1 MLGSDELGWWG
12 KLIGGA
18 FGFMLGGPLGAL
30 LGAALGHNLDRGLGR
45 LTEEETR
52 QPEDR
57 ERVQTAFFTATFS
70 VMGHL
75 AKVDGRV
82 SEREIALAESLMS
95 RMDLSPQLRRTAI
108 RLFNEGKASGFP
120 LDEVVRQLRRECH
133 RRQDLTRMF
142 LEIQI
147 QAALA
152 DGRLTSVEEQL
163 LLRISRHLGVSEAAF
178 RLLVR
183 MVRAALGLGEGMGA
197 EEPQRGGGR
206 GEISLADAY
215 AILNLTPQAND
226 EEVKRAYRRLR
237 SQHHPDKLVSRGL
250 PEEMM
255 KLAAQKSHEIRT
267 AYETIKSDR
276 GF

>member
-1 MLGSDELGWWG
+1 
-12 KLIGGA
+12 
-18 FGFMLGGPLGAL
+18 MLGGPLGAL

-45 LTEEETR
+45 LAEEGTLE
-52 QPEDR
+52 PEDR

-95 RMDLSPQLRRTAI
+95 RMDLSSELRHTAI
-108 RLFNEGKASGFP
+108 RLFNEGKAPRFP
-120 LDEVVRQLRRECH
+120 LDEVVRQFAYECH
-133 RRQDLTRMF
+133 RRQDLIRIF

-147 QAALA
+147 QAALV
-152 DGRLTSVEEQL
+152 DGRLTSREEQL
-163 LLRISRHLGVSEAAF
+163 LSRICRHLGVSETAF
-178 RLLVR
+178 RLLER
-183 MVRAALGLGEGMGA
+183 MVRAALGLGEKAGA
-197 EEPQRGGGR
+197 EEPERGAR
-206 GEISLADAY
+206 TGEMSLADAY
-215 AILNLTPQAND
+215 AILNLSPEASD

-255 KLAAQKSHEIRT
+255 KLAAQKSHEIRS
-267 AYETIKSDR
+267 AYERIRSDR